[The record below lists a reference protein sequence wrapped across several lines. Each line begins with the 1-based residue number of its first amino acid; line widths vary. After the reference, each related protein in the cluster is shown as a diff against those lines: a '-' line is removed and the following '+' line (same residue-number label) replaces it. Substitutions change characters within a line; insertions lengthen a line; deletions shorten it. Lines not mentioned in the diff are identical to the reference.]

1 MHLARDEAP
10 QRRSDDLLFDGVW
23 EFRDGACYR
32 CAFSLFPCPFDFEL
46 IWVCI
51 GSVFYNIPDNT
62 GSFFS
67 RGALL
72 FFAILM
78 NRFASGL
85 EVSRLIGDP
94 KTKKKITK
102 MIAPRS

>member
-1 MHLARDEAP
+1 M
-10 QRRSDDLLFDGVW
+10 
-23 EFRDGACYR
+23 
-32 CAFSLFPCPFDFEL
+32 
-46 IWVCI
+46 WVCI

-78 NRFASGL
+78 NTFASGL

-94 KTKKKITK
+94 KTKKKNN
-102 MIAPRS
+102 